1 MHSVDVQWLVTSWQ
15 EVSGF
20 SCWVIAFLCAVFSFS
35 PYLSGFHS
43 TIKKLCIVNFL
54 SMPLTNA
61 VAKHWCCPQRCKV
74 AVPPYKRIGQLTDCM
89 LYVWNKFL
97 YLYRMKNWICAL
109 KSLGQINSCNWLD
122 CIMPV
127 EGDKSK
133 YGTFLFYDCKSWQV
147 ISPISL
153 TQCRLGISGHT
164 SKNWNKTKK
173 NSWLFKES
181 VQYRQPGLSATVS
194 QSE

>member
-1 MHSVDVQWLVTSWQ
+1 MARSFRVQLLGRLLSVCSFQLLPISGW
-15 EVSGF
+15 VS
-20 SCWVIAFLCAVFSFS
+20 
-35 PYLSGFHS
+35 FHHQK
-43 TIKKLCIVNFL
+43 IVCIVHFL
-54 SMPLTNA
+54 PIPLINA
-61 VAKHWCCPQRCKV
+61 EAKQWCGPQRCKV
-74 AVPPYKRIGQLTDCM
+74 AVAPYKRMGRLTNCM
-89 LYVWNKFL
+89 LYMWNKFL
-97 YLYRMKNWICAL
+97 YFYRIKNQICAL

-153 TQCRLGISGHT
+153 TQCRPGISGHT

-173 NSWLFKES
+173 KFLII
-181 VQYRQPGLSATVS
+181 
-194 QSE
+194 

>member
-1 MHSVDVQWLVTSWQ
+1 
-15 EVSGF
+15 
-20 SCWVIAFLCAVFSFS
+20 
-35 PYLSGFHS
+35 
-43 TIKKLCIVNFL
+43 
-54 SMPLTNA
+54 
-61 VAKHWCCPQRCKV
+61 
-74 AVPPYKRIGQLTDCM
+74 M
-89 LYVWNKFL
+89 LYMWNKFL
-97 YLYRMKNWICAL
+97 HFYWMRNQICAL

-153 TQCRLGISGHT
+153 TQCRPGISGHT

-194 QSE
+194 QSEQNCFSSVLEQREAKGRQVGGWEETQRQYVESKISVFFLPRENYLQPCATWLTLSWLCFADTIDTK